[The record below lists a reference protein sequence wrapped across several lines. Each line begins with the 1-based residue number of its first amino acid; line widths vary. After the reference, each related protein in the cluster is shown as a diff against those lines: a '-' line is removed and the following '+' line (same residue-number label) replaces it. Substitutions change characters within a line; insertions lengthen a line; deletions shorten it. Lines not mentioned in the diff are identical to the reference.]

1 MQQGAKLCVGVVQ
14 DWVTVELAVRIR
26 VSKSYGDITEAG
38 INRLHSIFKI
48 VFAIL
53 IAGLTSLIITV
64 IVSAHQPGNDG
75 SAFSENYC
83 QIVDIVGYLFLGQVI
98 VMVLLVIWLFIE
110 TLRESPKERRD
121 REQGYLVRPWP
132 SVRKYLCFYAT
143 ISFFFAL
150 SYIGRFLNN
159 NA

>member
-38 INRLHSIFKI
+38 TNRLHSIFKI

-64 IVSAHQPGNDG
+64 IVSAHQPDNYGV
-75 SAFSENYC
+75 AFRENHC
-83 QIVDIVGYLFLGQVI
+83 
-98 VMVLLVIWLFIE
+98 
-110 TLRESPKERRD
+110 
-121 REQGYLVRPWP
+121 
-132 SVRKYLCFYAT
+132 
-143 ISFFFAL
+143 
-150 SYIGRFLNN
+150 
-159 NA
+159 